1 MWAGGFWWVSQAS
14 AGQGAGLSPWGSW
27 RHVLSPGASCAIS
40 TWTNAGFLPA
50 WRLARAADRAHGQGP
65 RVDAAGPVPKA
76 EAAAPLRSSLRVLSA
91 SLLLLTRHEQVHAQ
105 KGRGV
110 EATSHQGA
118 ANLQVS
124 LCDRR
129 WHCGHFQET
138 QAATP
143 VL

>member
-1 MWAGGFWWVSQAS
+1 MCVGRGVLVGSQAS
-14 AGQGAGLSPWGSW
+14 AAHGAGLGPWGSW
-27 RHVLSPGASCAIS
+27 RHVVSPGTSCAVPS
-40 TWTNAGFLPA
+40 WANAGFLLV

-91 SLLLLTRHEQVHAQ
+91 SLLLLTRHEQVHTQ

-110 EATSHQGA
+110 DATSHQGA

-124 LCDRR
+124 L
-129 WHCGHFQET
+129 
-138 QAATP
+138 
-143 VL
+143 